1 METPPHACFN
11 GTGAIAGE
19 KRSVGISQPGRKVD
33 DDGAAADRLYADL
46 MSHLERGDDLASLT
60 SVLLAIEALPPDCP
74 RRSGLREA
82 AHQAIALCQ
91 RMQQYQ
97 QKERALRAVFEIA
110 QGLTELKNLD
120 DVLLDIVRRGR
131 KLLGSDIAWLAGED
145 SGTVHVL
152 AIDGA
157 NTHAA
162 REMSGPST
170 AGIAGYVA
178 RTASAF
184 TTNDY
189 LADPQIAHDSSID
202 ATLAREG
209 MKSAIAV
216 PLLSDSEVIG
226 VLILGDR
233 YNRAHQPWEVSIL
246 ATLAA
251 HASVAIRNARIFE
264 AKEEALRQVESAN
277 AYLQEKVSE
286 LELAAEAHD
295 RIARQLSRRGSLDE
309 MAAIIADMLRGE
321 VVFMDPAGRELC
333 VAPSPDLPA
342 RPVRQRTSPPR
353 LDPALLIAAEKSR
366 EAGRS
371 VPLPA
376 DGAKG
381 AFTRIVAASGGDDL
395 LGSLIIRTAT
405 PLSDH
410 QIRIFERGST
420 AMAVLVLLAE
430 KEHASERQDVN
441 LTVRALLDESRHASK
456 DVAEY
461 AKQHGLD
468 LDAPILLAVVEVER
482 AKLAYV
488 GRRLNDRLRFH
499 SHILTEIDGRIVVLV
514 NRSDPAGLK
523 QELERTVFA
532 ELMATGAASVSP
544 PLEGA
549 AALCGAYAAALRAI
563 SLMHKLKRVDQVVY
577 EPELSIYAILF
588 QQHGAAEIARMIEAA
603 VGPLLAH
610 DARRGTRL
618 ADTLLAFLD
627 NRQNA
632 RVTARR
638 LGIHV
643 NTVHNR
649 IETIRRLIGPL
660 DRDGP
665 DVEMHLA
672 LRLRQLH
679 GA

>member
-1 METPPHACFN
+1 M
-11 GTGAIAGE
+11 
-19 KRSVGISQPGRKVD
+19 GISQPWREDG

-46 MSHLERGDDLASLT
+46 MSHLERGDDLASLA

-74 RRSGLREA
+74 RRPGLREA

-145 SGTVHVL
+145 SGTVRVL

-189 LADPQIAHDSSID
+189 LADPQIAHDSGID

-233 YNRAHQPWEVSIL
+233 YNRPHQPWEVSVL

-264 AKEEALRQVESAN
+264 AREEALRQVESAN

-321 VVFMDPAGRELC
+321 VVFIDPAGRALC

-342 RPVRQRTSPPR
+342 GPARRRAAAAPR

-371 VPLPA
+371 VPLPT
-376 DGAKG
+376 DGEKG

-430 KEHASERQDVN
+430 KEYASERQDAN
-441 LTVRALLDESRHASK
+441 LTVRALLDESRHAGK

-468 LDAPILLAVVEVER
+468 LGAPILLAVVEVER

-523 QELERTVFA
+523 QELERAVFG

-544 PLEGA
+544 PLDGA

-632 RVTARR
+632 RATARH

-649 IETIRRLIGPL
+649 IETIRRLVGPL

-672 LRLRQLH
+672 LRLRRLH